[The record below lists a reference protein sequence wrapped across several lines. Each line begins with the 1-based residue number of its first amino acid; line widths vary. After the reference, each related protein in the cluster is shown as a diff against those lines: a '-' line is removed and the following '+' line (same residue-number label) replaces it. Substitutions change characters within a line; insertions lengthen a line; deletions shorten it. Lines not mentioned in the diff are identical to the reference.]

1 MASSYTRQ
9 KELDMWRSLGYP
21 VVMIDGPT
29 SIAQA
34 EKDIRIIAAAWGKR
48 SGEKRWS
55 PKWNGS

>member
-34 EKDIRIIAAAWGKR
+34 ERIYASSRRRGGNGA
-48 SGEKRWS
+48 GERWS